1 MSDCEIMAELTLF
14 YALWPAER
22 QREVMRDIINPAIS
36 EVEGVAVD
44 RRNWHI
50 TLVYIGRFEEENI
63 PGVQAAVR
71 EIGPFDFR
79 LRFDRITFWQR
90 PKIASLNPRN
100 TPAELMQLVKSIED
114 KLLPFG
120 FEPNERVYRPH
131 ITVARRA
138 RTFIDI
144 PLARPID
151 LEWSSFDLIESVA
164 TTRGVQY
171 HPLKQ

>member
-1 MSDCEIMAELTLF
+1 MADRTLF
-14 YALWPAER
+14 YALWPSER
-22 QREVMRDIINPAIS
+22 QRELMRDIINPALS
-36 EVEGVAVD
+36 EIEGAAVD

-50 TLVYIGRFEEENI
+50 TLVYIGAFDEDNI
-63 PGVQAAVR
+63 PSLQASIK
-71 EIGPFDFR
+71 EIPRFDFR

-100 TPAELMQLVKSIED
+100 TPDELVALVNALEE
-114 KLLPFG
+114 KLKAFG
-120 FEPNERVYRPH
+120 FVPNERVYRPH

-138 RTFIDI
+138 RTFPEL
-144 PLARPID
+144 PLARPLD
-151 LEWSSFDLIESVA
+151 LDWSSFELVESVA

>member
-1 MSDCEIMAELTLF
+1 M
-14 YALWPAER
+14 
-22 QREVMRDIINPAIS
+22 MRDIINPALSGI
-36 EVEGVAVD
+36 EGTAID

-50 TLVYIGRFEEENI
+50 TLVYIGAFAEENI
-63 PGVQAAVR
+63 AGLQDAAG

-90 PKIASLNPRN
+90 PKVASLNPRN
-100 TPAELMQLVKSIED
+100 VPTELEQLVTSLEQI
-114 KLLPFG
+114 LMPFG
-120 FEPNERVYRPH
+120 FEPNERTYRPH

-138 RTFIDI
+138 RTFIEV

-151 LEWSSFDLIESVA
+151 LEWSSFQLVESVS

>member
-1 MSDCEIMAELTLF
+1 MADRTLF
-14 YALWPAER
+14 YALWPSER
-22 QREVMRDIINPAIS
+22 QRELMRDIINPAVS

-50 TLVYIGRFEEENI
+50 TLVYIGAFDEDNI
-63 PGVQAAVR
+63 PSLHAAVR
-71 EIGPFDFR
+71 EIPPFDFR

-100 TPAELMQLVKSIED
+100 TPDELVALVRALED
-114 KLLPFG
+114 KLEPFG
-120 FEPNERVYRPH
+120 FVPNERVYRPH
-131 ITVARRA
+131 ITLARRA
-138 RTFIDI
+138 RTFPDV
-144 PLARPID
+144 PLARPLD
-151 LEWSSFDLIESVA
+151 LDWSSFELVESVP